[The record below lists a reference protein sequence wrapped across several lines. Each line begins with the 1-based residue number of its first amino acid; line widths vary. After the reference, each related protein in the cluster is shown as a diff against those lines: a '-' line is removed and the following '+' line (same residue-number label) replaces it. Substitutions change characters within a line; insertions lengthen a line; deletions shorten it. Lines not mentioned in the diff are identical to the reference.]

1 MKPTTIASLQK
12 CKQDKK
18 RFATITAYDYSFAKL
33 FADEGINV
41 MLVGDSLGMTVQG
54 HDSTLP
60 VTVADIAYHTAA
72 VRRGAPN
79 CLLLA
84 DLPFMAYATP
94 EQAFEN
100 AATVMR
106 AGANMVKIEGGEWLV
121 ETVQMLT
128 ERAVPVCGHLG
139 LTPQSVNIFG
149 GYKVQGRGDE
159 AGDRL
164 LSDAL
169 ALEAAG
175 AQLLVLECVPVELAK
190 RITEALAIPVIGIGA
205 GNVTDGQILVMHDA
219 FGITGGHI
227 PKFAK
232 NFLAE
237 TGDIRAAVRQYMA
250 EVESGVYPGEEHSFP
265 LRSDVVL
272 IIETL
277 PLLRQQIRRL
287 RMEGKRVALVPTMGN
302 LHDGHMKLV
311 DEAKARA
318 DVVVVSIF
326 VNPMQFDRPEDLARY
341 PRTLQ
346 EDCEKLNKRKV
357 DLVFAPSVKE
367 IYPNGT
373 ETHTY
378 VDVPGLST
386 MLEGAS
392 RPGHFRGVSTIVS
405 KLFNLVQPDIA
416 CFGEKDFQQL
426 ALIRKMVADMGFDIE
441 IVGVPI
447 MRAKDGLALS
457 SRNGYLTAEQRKI
470 APGLYKVL
478 SSIADK
484 LQAGERD
491 LDEIIA
497 IAGQELNEK
506 GFRSDDIQIRD
517 ADTLLEISEN
527 SKRAVI
533 LVAAWLG
540 DARLID
546 NKLVELA

>member
-1 MKPTTIASLQK
+1 M
-12 CKQDKK
+12 
-18 RFATITAYDYSFAKL
+18 
-33 FADEGINV
+33 
-41 MLVGDSLGMTVQG
+41 
-54 HDSTLP
+54 
-60 VTVADIAYHTAA
+60 
-72 VRRGAPN
+72 
-79 CLLLA
+79 
-84 DLPFMAYATP
+84 
-94 EQAFEN
+94 
-100 AATVMR
+100 
-106 AGANMVKIEGGEWLV
+106 
-121 ETVQMLT
+121 
-128 ERAVPVCGHLG
+128 
-139 LTPQSVNIFG
+139 
-149 GYKVQGRGDE
+149 
-159 AGDRL
+159 
-164 LSDAL
+164 
-169 ALEAAG
+169 
-175 AQLLVLECVPVELAK
+175 
-190 RITEALAIPVIGIGA
+190 
-205 GNVTDGQILVMHDA
+205 
-219 FGITGGHI
+219 
-227 PKFAK
+227 
-232 NFLAE
+232 
-237 TGDIRAAVRQYMA
+237 
-250 EVESGVYPGEEHSFP
+250 
-265 LRSDVVL
+265 L

-491 LDEIIA
+491 LDEIIT

-506 GFRSDDIQIRD
+506 GFRADDIQIRD
-517 ADTLLEISEN
+517 ADTLLDVSET

-546 NKLVELA
+546 NKMVELA

>member
-1 MKPTTIASLQK
+1 M
-12 CKQDKK
+12 
-18 RFATITAYDYSFAKL
+18 
-33 FADEGINV
+33 
-41 MLVGDSLGMTVQG
+41 
-54 HDSTLP
+54 
-60 VTVADIAYHTAA
+60 
-72 VRRGAPN
+72 
-79 CLLLA
+79 
-84 DLPFMAYATP
+84 
-94 EQAFEN
+94 
-100 AATVMR
+100 
-106 AGANMVKIEGGEWLV
+106 
-121 ETVQMLT
+121 
-128 ERAVPVCGHLG
+128 
-139 LTPQSVNIFG
+139 
-149 GYKVQGRGDE
+149 
-159 AGDRL
+159 
-164 LSDAL
+164 
-169 ALEAAG
+169 
-175 AQLLVLECVPVELAK
+175 
-190 RITEALAIPVIGIGA
+190 
-205 GNVTDGQILVMHDA
+205 
-219 FGITGGHI
+219 
-227 PKFAK
+227 
-232 NFLAE
+232 
-237 TGDIRAAVRQYMA
+237 
-250 EVESGVYPGEEHSFP
+250 
-265 LRSDVVL
+265 L

-373 ETHTY
+373 EIHTY

-546 NKLVELA
+546 NKMVELA

>member
-1 MKPTTIASLQK
+1 M
-12 CKQDKK
+12 
-18 RFATITAYDYSFAKL
+18 
-33 FADEGINV
+33 
-41 MLVGDSLGMTVQG
+41 
-54 HDSTLP
+54 
-60 VTVADIAYHTAA
+60 
-72 VRRGAPN
+72 
-79 CLLLA
+79 
-84 DLPFMAYATP
+84 
-94 EQAFEN
+94 
-100 AATVMR
+100 
-106 AGANMVKIEGGEWLV
+106 
-121 ETVQMLT
+121 
-128 ERAVPVCGHLG
+128 
-139 LTPQSVNIFG
+139 
-149 GYKVQGRGDE
+149 
-159 AGDRL
+159 
-164 LSDAL
+164 
-169 ALEAAG
+169 
-175 AQLLVLECVPVELAK
+175 
-190 RITEALAIPVIGIGA
+190 
-205 GNVTDGQILVMHDA
+205 
-219 FGITGGHI
+219 
-227 PKFAK
+227 
-232 NFLAE
+232 
-237 TGDIRAAVRQYMA
+237 
-250 EVESGVYPGEEHSFP
+250 
-265 LRSDVVL
+265 L

-326 VNPMQFDRPEDLARY
+326 VNPMQFDRPEDLDRY

-484 LQAGERD
+484 LQVGERD
-491 LDEIIA
+491 LDEIIT

-506 GFRSDDIQIRD
+506 GFRADDIQIRD
-517 ADTLLEISEN
+517 ADTLLEVSET

-546 NKLVELA
+546 NKMVELA

>member
-1 MKPTTIASLQK
+1 M
-12 CKQDKK
+12 
-18 RFATITAYDYSFAKL
+18 
-33 FADEGINV
+33 
-41 MLVGDSLGMTVQG
+41 
-54 HDSTLP
+54 
-60 VTVADIAYHTAA
+60 
-72 VRRGAPN
+72 
-79 CLLLA
+79 
-84 DLPFMAYATP
+84 
-94 EQAFEN
+94 
-100 AATVMR
+100 
-106 AGANMVKIEGGEWLV
+106 
-121 ETVQMLT
+121 
-128 ERAVPVCGHLG
+128 
-139 LTPQSVNIFG
+139 
-149 GYKVQGRGDE
+149 
-159 AGDRL
+159 
-164 LSDAL
+164 
-169 ALEAAG
+169 
-175 AQLLVLECVPVELAK
+175 
-190 RITEALAIPVIGIGA
+190 
-205 GNVTDGQILVMHDA
+205 
-219 FGITGGHI
+219 
-227 PKFAK
+227 
-232 NFLAE
+232 
-237 TGDIRAAVRQYMA
+237 
-250 EVESGVYPGEEHSFP
+250 
-265 LRSDVVL
+265 L

-311 DEAKARA
+311 GEAKARA

-506 GFRSDDIQIRD
+506 GFRADDIQIRD
-517 ADTLLEISEN
+517 ADTLLEVSEN

-546 NKLVELA
+546 NKIVELA

>member
-1 MKPTTIASLQK
+1 M
-12 CKQDKK
+12 
-18 RFATITAYDYSFAKL
+18 
-33 FADEGINV
+33 
-41 MLVGDSLGMTVQG
+41 
-54 HDSTLP
+54 
-60 VTVADIAYHTAA
+60 
-72 VRRGAPN
+72 
-79 CLLLA
+79 
-84 DLPFMAYATP
+84 
-94 EQAFEN
+94 
-100 AATVMR
+100 
-106 AGANMVKIEGGEWLV
+106 
-121 ETVQMLT
+121 
-128 ERAVPVCGHLG
+128 
-139 LTPQSVNIFG
+139 
-149 GYKVQGRGDE
+149 
-159 AGDRL
+159 
-164 LSDAL
+164 
-169 ALEAAG
+169 
-175 AQLLVLECVPVELAK
+175 
-190 RITEALAIPVIGIGA
+190 
-205 GNVTDGQILVMHDA
+205 
-219 FGITGGHI
+219 
-227 PKFAK
+227 
-232 NFLAE
+232 
-237 TGDIRAAVRQYMA
+237 
-250 EVESGVYPGEEHSFP
+250 
-265 LRSDVVL
+265 L

-357 DLVFAPSVKE
+357 DLVFAPSVK

-491 LDEIIA
+491 LDEIIT

-506 GFRSDDIQIRD
+506 GFRADDIQIRD
-517 ADTLLEISEN
+517 ADTLLEVSET

-546 NKLVELA
+546 NKMVELA

>member
-1 MKPTTIASLQK
+1 M
-12 CKQDKK
+12 
-18 RFATITAYDYSFAKL
+18 
-33 FADEGINV
+33 
-41 MLVGDSLGMTVQG
+41 
-54 HDSTLP
+54 
-60 VTVADIAYHTAA
+60 
-72 VRRGAPN
+72 
-79 CLLLA
+79 
-84 DLPFMAYATP
+84 
-94 EQAFEN
+94 
-100 AATVMR
+100 
-106 AGANMVKIEGGEWLV
+106 
-121 ETVQMLT
+121 
-128 ERAVPVCGHLG
+128 
-139 LTPQSVNIFG
+139 
-149 GYKVQGRGDE
+149 
-159 AGDRL
+159 
-164 LSDAL
+164 
-169 ALEAAG
+169 
-175 AQLLVLECVPVELAK
+175 
-190 RITEALAIPVIGIGA
+190 
-205 GNVTDGQILVMHDA
+205 
-219 FGITGGHI
+219 
-227 PKFAK
+227 
-232 NFLAE
+232 
-237 TGDIRAAVRQYMA
+237 
-250 EVESGVYPGEEHSFP
+250 
-265 LRSDVVL
+265 L

-318 DVVVVSIF
+318 NVVVVSIF

-484 LQAGERD
+484 LQVGERD
-491 LDEIIA
+491 LDEIIT

-506 GFRSDDIQIRD
+506 GFRADDIQIRD
-517 ADTLLEISEN
+517 ADTLLEVSET

-546 NKLVELA
+546 NKMVELA

>member
-1 MKPTTIASLQK
+1 M
-12 CKQDKK
+12 
-18 RFATITAYDYSFAKL
+18 
-33 FADEGINV
+33 
-41 MLVGDSLGMTVQG
+41 
-54 HDSTLP
+54 
-60 VTVADIAYHTAA
+60 
-72 VRRGAPN
+72 
-79 CLLLA
+79 
-84 DLPFMAYATP
+84 
-94 EQAFEN
+94 
-100 AATVMR
+100 
-106 AGANMVKIEGGEWLV
+106 
-121 ETVQMLT
+121 
-128 ERAVPVCGHLG
+128 
-139 LTPQSVNIFG
+139 
-149 GYKVQGRGDE
+149 
-159 AGDRL
+159 
-164 LSDAL
+164 
-169 ALEAAG
+169 
-175 AQLLVLECVPVELAK
+175 
-190 RITEALAIPVIGIGA
+190 
-205 GNVTDGQILVMHDA
+205 
-219 FGITGGHI
+219 
-227 PKFAK
+227 
-232 NFLAE
+232 
-237 TGDIRAAVRQYMA
+237 
-250 EVESGVYPGEEHSFP
+250 
-265 LRSDVVL
+265 L

-277 PLLRQQIRRL
+277 PLLRQQILRL

-326 VNPMQFDRPEDLARY
+326 VNPMQFDRPADLARY

-491 LDEIIA
+491 LDEIIT

-506 GFRSDDIQIRD
+506 GFRADDIQIRD
-517 ADTLLEISEN
+517 ADTLLEVSET

-546 NKLVELA
+546 NKMVELA

>member
-1 MKPTTIASLQK
+1 M
-12 CKQDKK
+12 
-18 RFATITAYDYSFAKL
+18 
-33 FADEGINV
+33 
-41 MLVGDSLGMTVQG
+41 
-54 HDSTLP
+54 
-60 VTVADIAYHTAA
+60 
-72 VRRGAPN
+72 
-79 CLLLA
+79 
-84 DLPFMAYATP
+84 
-94 EQAFEN
+94 
-100 AATVMR
+100 
-106 AGANMVKIEGGEWLV
+106 
-121 ETVQMLT
+121 
-128 ERAVPVCGHLG
+128 
-139 LTPQSVNIFG
+139 
-149 GYKVQGRGDE
+149 
-159 AGDRL
+159 
-164 LSDAL
+164 
-169 ALEAAG
+169 
-175 AQLLVLECVPVELAK
+175 
-190 RITEALAIPVIGIGA
+190 
-205 GNVTDGQILVMHDA
+205 
-219 FGITGGHI
+219 
-227 PKFAK
+227 
-232 NFLAE
+232 
-237 TGDIRAAVRQYMA
+237 
-250 EVESGVYPGEEHSFP
+250 
-265 LRSDVVL
+265 L

-277 PLLRQQIRRL
+277 PLLRQHIRRA
-287 RMEGKRVALVPTMGN
+287 RQEGKRIALVPTMGN

-318 DVVVVSIF
+318 DIVVVSIF
-326 VNPMQFDRPEDLARY
+326 VNPMQFDRPDDLVRY

-357 DLVFAPSVKE
+357 DFVFAPAPDQ
-367 IYPNGT
+367 IYPQGT
-373 ETHTY
+373 DGQTY

-405 KLFNLVQPDIA
+405 KLFNLVQPDVA

-491 LDEIIA
+491 LDEIIT

-506 GFRSDDIQIRD
+506 GFRADDIQIRD
-517 ADTLLEISEN
+517 ADTLLEVSET

-546 NKLVELA
+546 NKMVELA

>member
-1 MKPTTIASLQK
+1 M
-12 CKQDKK
+12 
-18 RFATITAYDYSFAKL
+18 
-33 FADEGINV
+33 
-41 MLVGDSLGMTVQG
+41 
-54 HDSTLP
+54 
-60 VTVADIAYHTAA
+60 
-72 VRRGAPN
+72 
-79 CLLLA
+79 
-84 DLPFMAYATP
+84 
-94 EQAFEN
+94 
-100 AATVMR
+100 
-106 AGANMVKIEGGEWLV
+106 
-121 ETVQMLT
+121 
-128 ERAVPVCGHLG
+128 
-139 LTPQSVNIFG
+139 
-149 GYKVQGRGDE
+149 
-159 AGDRL
+159 
-164 LSDAL
+164 
-169 ALEAAG
+169 
-175 AQLLVLECVPVELAK
+175 
-190 RITEALAIPVIGIGA
+190 
-205 GNVTDGQILVMHDA
+205 
-219 FGITGGHI
+219 
-227 PKFAK
+227 
-232 NFLAE
+232 
-237 TGDIRAAVRQYMA
+237 
-250 EVESGVYPGEEHSFP
+250 
-265 LRSDVVL
+265 L

-378 VDVPGLST
+378 VDVPGLLT

-491 LDEIIA
+491 LDEIIT

-506 GFRSDDIQIRD
+506 GFRADDIQIRD
-517 ADTLLEISEN
+517 ADTLLEVSET

-546 NKLVELA
+546 NKMVELA

>member
-1 MKPTTIASLQK
+1 M
-12 CKQDKK
+12 
-18 RFATITAYDYSFAKL
+18 
-33 FADEGINV
+33 
-41 MLVGDSLGMTVQG
+41 
-54 HDSTLP
+54 
-60 VTVADIAYHTAA
+60 
-72 VRRGAPN
+72 
-79 CLLLA
+79 
-84 DLPFMAYATP
+84 
-94 EQAFEN
+94 
-100 AATVMR
+100 
-106 AGANMVKIEGGEWLV
+106 
-121 ETVQMLT
+121 
-128 ERAVPVCGHLG
+128 
-139 LTPQSVNIFG
+139 
-149 GYKVQGRGDE
+149 
-159 AGDRL
+159 
-164 LSDAL
+164 
-169 ALEAAG
+169 
-175 AQLLVLECVPVELAK
+175 
-190 RITEALAIPVIGIGA
+190 
-205 GNVTDGQILVMHDA
+205 
-219 FGITGGHI
+219 
-227 PKFAK
+227 
-232 NFLAE
+232 
-237 TGDIRAAVRQYMA
+237 
-250 EVESGVYPGEEHSFP
+250 
-265 LRSDVVL
+265 L

-470 APGLYKVL
+470 APGLY

-491 LDEIIA
+491 LDEIIT

-506 GFRSDDIQIRD
+506 GFRADDIQIRD
-517 ADTLLEISEN
+517 ADTLLEVSET

-546 NKLVELA
+546 NKMVELA

>member
-1 MKPTTIASLQK
+1 M
-12 CKQDKK
+12 
-18 RFATITAYDYSFAKL
+18 
-33 FADEGINV
+33 
-41 MLVGDSLGMTVQG
+41 
-54 HDSTLP
+54 
-60 VTVADIAYHTAA
+60 
-72 VRRGAPN
+72 
-79 CLLLA
+79 
-84 DLPFMAYATP
+84 
-94 EQAFEN
+94 
-100 AATVMR
+100 
-106 AGANMVKIEGGEWLV
+106 
-121 ETVQMLT
+121 
-128 ERAVPVCGHLG
+128 
-139 LTPQSVNIFG
+139 
-149 GYKVQGRGDE
+149 
-159 AGDRL
+159 
-164 LSDAL
+164 
-169 ALEAAG
+169 
-175 AQLLVLECVPVELAK
+175 
-190 RITEALAIPVIGIGA
+190 
-205 GNVTDGQILVMHDA
+205 
-219 FGITGGHI
+219 
-227 PKFAK
+227 
-232 NFLAE
+232 
-237 TGDIRAAVRQYMA
+237 
-250 EVESGVYPGEEHSFP
+250 
-265 LRSDVVL
+265 L

-287 RMEGKRVALVPTMGN
+287 RMEGKREALVPTMGN

-441 IVGVPI
+441 IIGVPI

-491 LDEIIA
+491 LDEIIT

-506 GFRSDDIQIRD
+506 GFRADDIQIRD
-517 ADTLLEISEN
+517 ADTLQEVSEN

-546 NKLVELA
+546 NKIVELA

>member
-1 MKPTTIASLQK
+1 M
-12 CKQDKK
+12 
-18 RFATITAYDYSFAKL
+18 
-33 FADEGINV
+33 
-41 MLVGDSLGMTVQG
+41 
-54 HDSTLP
+54 
-60 VTVADIAYHTAA
+60 
-72 VRRGAPN
+72 
-79 CLLLA
+79 
-84 DLPFMAYATP
+84 
-94 EQAFEN
+94 
-100 AATVMR
+100 
-106 AGANMVKIEGGEWLV
+106 
-121 ETVQMLT
+121 
-128 ERAVPVCGHLG
+128 
-139 LTPQSVNIFG
+139 
-149 GYKVQGRGDE
+149 
-159 AGDRL
+159 
-164 LSDAL
+164 
-169 ALEAAG
+169 
-175 AQLLVLECVPVELAK
+175 
-190 RITEALAIPVIGIGA
+190 
-205 GNVTDGQILVMHDA
+205 
-219 FGITGGHI
+219 
-227 PKFAK
+227 
-232 NFLAE
+232 
-237 TGDIRAAVRQYMA
+237 
-250 EVESGVYPGEEHSFP
+250 
-265 LRSDVVL
+265 L

-302 LHDGHMKLV
+302 LHDGHMKLI

-392 RPGHFRGVSTIVS
+392 RLGHFRGVSTIVS

-426 ALIRKMVADMGFDIE
+426 ALIRKMVADIGFDIE

-517 ADTLLEISEN
+517 ADTLLEVSEN

>member
-1 MKPTTIASLQK
+1 M
-12 CKQDKK
+12 
-18 RFATITAYDYSFAKL
+18 
-33 FADEGINV
+33 
-41 MLVGDSLGMTVQG
+41 
-54 HDSTLP
+54 
-60 VTVADIAYHTAA
+60 
-72 VRRGAPN
+72 
-79 CLLLA
+79 
-84 DLPFMAYATP
+84 
-94 EQAFEN
+94 
-100 AATVMR
+100 
-106 AGANMVKIEGGEWLV
+106 
-121 ETVQMLT
+121 
-128 ERAVPVCGHLG
+128 
-139 LTPQSVNIFG
+139 
-149 GYKVQGRGDE
+149 
-159 AGDRL
+159 
-164 LSDAL
+164 
-169 ALEAAG
+169 
-175 AQLLVLECVPVELAK
+175 
-190 RITEALAIPVIGIGA
+190 
-205 GNVTDGQILVMHDA
+205 
-219 FGITGGHI
+219 
-227 PKFAK
+227 
-232 NFLAE
+232 
-237 TGDIRAAVRQYMA
+237 
-250 EVESGVYPGEEHSFP
+250 
-265 LRSDVVL
+265 L

-311 DEAKARA
+311 DEAKTRA

-357 DLVFAPSVKE
+357 DLVFAPSVKD

-491 LDEIIA
+491 LDEIVA

-506 GFRSDDIQIRD
+506 GFRADDIQIRD
-517 ADTLLEISEN
+517 ADTLLEVSKN
-527 SKRAVI
+527 SKRVVI

-546 NKLVELA
+546 NKIVELA

>member
-1 MKPTTIASLQK
+1 M
-12 CKQDKK
+12 
-18 RFATITAYDYSFAKL
+18 
-33 FADEGINV
+33 
-41 MLVGDSLGMTVQG
+41 
-54 HDSTLP
+54 
-60 VTVADIAYHTAA
+60 
-72 VRRGAPN
+72 
-79 CLLLA
+79 
-84 DLPFMAYATP
+84 
-94 EQAFEN
+94 
-100 AATVMR
+100 
-106 AGANMVKIEGGEWLV
+106 
-121 ETVQMLT
+121 
-128 ERAVPVCGHLG
+128 
-139 LTPQSVNIFG
+139 
-149 GYKVQGRGDE
+149 
-159 AGDRL
+159 
-164 LSDAL
+164 
-169 ALEAAG
+169 
-175 AQLLVLECVPVELAK
+175 
-190 RITEALAIPVIGIGA
+190 
-205 GNVTDGQILVMHDA
+205 
-219 FGITGGHI
+219 
-227 PKFAK
+227 
-232 NFLAE
+232 
-237 TGDIRAAVRQYMA
+237 
-250 EVESGVYPGEEHSFP
+250 
-265 LRSDVVL
+265 L

-405 KLFNLVQPDIA
+405 KLFNMVQPDIA

-506 GFRSDDIQIRD
+506 GFRADDIQIRD
-517 ADTLLEISEN
+517 VDTLLEVSET

-546 NKLVELA
+546 NKMVELA

>member
-1 MKPTTIASLQK
+1 M
-12 CKQDKK
+12 
-18 RFATITAYDYSFAKL
+18 
-33 FADEGINV
+33 
-41 MLVGDSLGMTVQG
+41 
-54 HDSTLP
+54 
-60 VTVADIAYHTAA
+60 
-72 VRRGAPN
+72 
-79 CLLLA
+79 
-84 DLPFMAYATP
+84 
-94 EQAFEN
+94 
-100 AATVMR
+100 
-106 AGANMVKIEGGEWLV
+106 
-121 ETVQMLT
+121 
-128 ERAVPVCGHLG
+128 
-139 LTPQSVNIFG
+139 
-149 GYKVQGRGDE
+149 
-159 AGDRL
+159 
-164 LSDAL
+164 
-169 ALEAAG
+169 
-175 AQLLVLECVPVELAK
+175 
-190 RITEALAIPVIGIGA
+190 
-205 GNVTDGQILVMHDA
+205 
-219 FGITGGHI
+219 
-227 PKFAK
+227 
-232 NFLAE
+232 
-237 TGDIRAAVRQYMA
+237 
-250 EVESGVYPGEEHSFP
+250 
-265 LRSDVVL
+265 L

-367 IYPNGT
+367 IYPNST

-491 LDEIIA
+491 LDEIIT

-506 GFRSDDIQIRD
+506 GFRADDIQIRD
-517 ADTLLEISEN
+517 ADTLLEVSET

-546 NKLVELA
+546 NKMVELA

>member
-1 MKPTTIASLQK
+1 M
-12 CKQDKK
+12 
-18 RFATITAYDYSFAKL
+18 
-33 FADEGINV
+33 
-41 MLVGDSLGMTVQG
+41 
-54 HDSTLP
+54 
-60 VTVADIAYHTAA
+60 
-72 VRRGAPN
+72 
-79 CLLLA
+79 
-84 DLPFMAYATP
+84 
-94 EQAFEN
+94 
-100 AATVMR
+100 
-106 AGANMVKIEGGEWLV
+106 
-121 ETVQMLT
+121 
-128 ERAVPVCGHLG
+128 
-139 LTPQSVNIFG
+139 
-149 GYKVQGRGDE
+149 
-159 AGDRL
+159 
-164 LSDAL
+164 
-169 ALEAAG
+169 
-175 AQLLVLECVPVELAK
+175 
-190 RITEALAIPVIGIGA
+190 
-205 GNVTDGQILVMHDA
+205 
-219 FGITGGHI
+219 
-227 PKFAK
+227 
-232 NFLAE
+232 
-237 TGDIRAAVRQYMA
+237 
-250 EVESGVYPGEEHSFP
+250 
-265 LRSDVVL
+265 L

-506 GFRSDDIQIRD
+506 GLRSDDIQIRD
-517 ADTLLEISEN
+517 ADTSLEIAEN

-546 NKLVELA
+546 NKMVELT

>member
-1 MKPTTIASLQK
+1 M
-12 CKQDKK
+12 
-18 RFATITAYDYSFAKL
+18 
-33 FADEGINV
+33 
-41 MLVGDSLGMTVQG
+41 
-54 HDSTLP
+54 
-60 VTVADIAYHTAA
+60 
-72 VRRGAPN
+72 
-79 CLLLA
+79 
-84 DLPFMAYATP
+84 
-94 EQAFEN
+94 
-100 AATVMR
+100 
-106 AGANMVKIEGGEWLV
+106 
-121 ETVQMLT
+121 
-128 ERAVPVCGHLG
+128 
-139 LTPQSVNIFG
+139 
-149 GYKVQGRGDE
+149 
-159 AGDRL
+159 
-164 LSDAL
+164 
-169 ALEAAG
+169 
-175 AQLLVLECVPVELAK
+175 
-190 RITEALAIPVIGIGA
+190 
-205 GNVTDGQILVMHDA
+205 
-219 FGITGGHI
+219 
-227 PKFAK
+227 
-232 NFLAE
+232 
-237 TGDIRAAVRQYMA
+237 
-250 EVESGVYPGEEHSFP
+250 
-265 LRSDVVL
+265 L

-491 LDEIIA
+491 LDEIIT
-497 IAGQELNEK
+497 IAGQEVNEK
-506 GFRSDDIQIRD
+506 GFRADDIQIRD
-517 ADTLLEISEN
+517 ADTLLEVSET

-546 NKLVELA
+546 NKMVELA